1 MERSICIHGHFYQP
15 PRENP
20 WLEAIELQDSA
31 APYHDWNERITR
43 ECYAPN
49 AVSRVLDDKGLI
61 VNLVNNYSKMSFDFG
76 PTLLSW
82 LEGKAPEVYAAL
94 LEADR
99 QSQARFSGHGS
110 AMAQAYNH
118 VILPLANSRDRVTQ
132 ILWGIRDFE
141 FRFKRF
147 PEGMWLPETAVDL
160 ESLELLARFGVEFV
174 VLAPHQ
180 AARAR
185 RIGTSAWQE
194 LNGAQL
200 DPTQVYRHAL
210 PSGRS
215 IAIFFYDGPIAR
227 AVAFE
232 GLLSH
237 GDRLIDRLTGAFDAA
252 NDRPQLVHIA
262 TDGESYGHHHR
273 FGDMALAYALEQI
286 ESRGLARL
294 TNYGEY
300 LEKNPPTHE
309 VEIVEKSSW
318 SCSHGIDR
326 WWSDCGCN
334 SGAHP
339 DWNQAW
345 RTPLRDALDW
355 LRDRVAPS
363 WERKSGELLRDPWEA
378 RDDYIRVVLD
388 RSEENVRSFFARH
401 GERALGPAQTA
412 TALKLLE
419 LQRNTQL
426 MYTSCG
432 WFFDDLAGIETVEI
446 LQFAGRAIQLAQD
459 LFGDSLEA
467 NFVRRLAAARSNR
480 DEEGDGAR
488 IYDRRVRPAKVDWP
502 KLAADYALSNL
513 SDDFPERKAIYCYDA
528 VLEDHRLFQAGRAKL
543 GVGRLQ
549 LRSTITREAEKLI
562 FAALHLGDHN
572 MAARVARSPGEAAY
586 EKIVARLAEPFLRAD
601 LTAAWHEM
609 ERCFGGSHYSLHSL
623 FRDEQRAALKTILA
637 ANLQE
642 AETLYRQ
649 IYEPRE
655 VLMRFL
661 TDLGIPLPKGFSA
674 AADFVLNSQL
684 RDALEQPDIDVKRV
698 IGLLDSARLAG
709 VTLESAT
716 LEFSCR
722 GSLERLAA
730 ELAATPSLSALERLH
745 DAMSVLPHL
754 PFTVDLWQVQNFYFQ
769 LLKRRPSRRSEAA
782 PADAESSPRWRALFE
797 DLGRML
803 RVKVPG

>member
-61 VNLVNNYSKMSFDFG
+61 VKLVNNYSKMSFNFG

-82 LEGKAPEVYAAL
+82 LENKAPDVYAAL

-99 QSQARFSGHGS
+99 QSREKFSGHGS
-110 AMAQAYNH
+110 AMAQVYNH
-118 VILPLANSRDRVTQ
+118 IIMPLANSRDRVTQ

-141 FRFKRF
+141 HRFQRA
-147 PEGMWLPETAVDL
+147 PEGMWLPEAAVDL
-160 ESLELLARFGVEFV
+160 QSLELLAQFGIRFV

-185 RIGTSAWQE
+185 RIGESAWRAS
-194 LNGAQL
+194 NGAQL
-200 DPTQVYRHAL
+200 DPTLVYRQAL

-237 GDRLIDRLTGAFDAA
+237 GDRFIDRLTGAFSAA
-252 NDRPQLVHIA
+252 HDRPQIVHIA

-273 FGDMALAYALEQI
+273 FGDMALTYALEQI
-286 ESRGLARL
+286 EARGLARL

-300 LEKNPPTHE
+300 LEKHPATHE

-318 SCSHGIDR
+318 SCVHGIDR

-339 DWNQAW
+339 GWNQAW
-345 RTPLRDALDW
+345 RTPLRNALDW
-355 LRDRVAPS
+355 LRDHVAPS
-363 WERKSGELLRDPWEA
+363 WEREAGKLLRDPWAA
-378 RDDYIRVVLD
+378 RDDYVEIVLD
-388 RSEENVRSFFARH
+388 RSENKVENFFSRH
-401 GERALGPAQTA
+401 GHRSLNPAQTT

-419 LQRNTQL
+419 LQRNALL

-432 WFFDDLAGIETVEI
+432 WFFDDLAGIETIEI

-459 LFGDSLEA
+459 LFGDSLET
-467 NFVRRLAAARSNR
+467 NFVRRLAAAKSNVA
-480 DEEGDGAR
+480 EEGDGAR
-488 IYDRRVRPAKVDWP
+488 VYDRRVRSAKVDWQ

-513 SDDFPERKAIYCYDA
+513 LDDFPERNAIYCYDTG
-528 VLEDHRLFQAGRAKL
+528 LEDHRLFNAGRAKL
-543 GVGRLQ
+543 GIGRIQ
-549 LRSTITREAEKLI
+549 LRSTITGESAKLI

-572 MAARVARSPGEAAY
+572 MTASVAPSPDEATFETLVAR
-586 EKIVARLAEPFLRAD
+586 IVKPFMHAD
-601 LTAAWHEM
+601 LTAALHEI
-609 ERCFGGSHYSLHSL
+609 ERCFGGSHHSLHSL
-623 FRDEQRAALKTILA
+623 FRDEQRNVLRAILA

-655 VLMRFL
+655 VLLRFL
-661 TDLGIPLPKGFSA
+661 TDLGIPLPKGFAA

-684 RDALEQPDIDVKRV
+684 RAALEQPSIEVKRV
-698 IGLLDSARLAG
+698 IGLLESARLEG
-709 VTLESAT
+709 VPLETAT
-716 LEFSCR
+716 LEFACR
-722 GSLERLAA
+722 QSLERLAA
-730 ELAATPSLSALERLH
+730 GLAAEPSLAALEQLH
-745 DAMSVLPHL
+745 EAMSVLQHL
-754 PFTVDLWQVQNFYFQ
+754 PFSVDLWQVQNFYFQ
-769 LLKRRPSRRSEAA
+769 LVQQPYSLHREAQRSGDETARRWIAG
-782 PADAESSPRWRALFE
+782 FQ

-803 RVKVPG
+803 RVKVPE